1 MTDPRPD
8 PSSTASTRAADPAA
22 QAAASRAQSLGAL
35 LVVAQFALIGLIA
48 WKAGPFF
55 LALQASALAWAVLA
69 AGIALGFWAIATN
82 RPGNFNIR
90 PTPKA
95 GAALVTAGPYAWI
108 RHPMYSAILLMG
120 LAGIYGVD
128 IPGRTLV
135 GTAFFALLGVLWVKA
150 GIEEKLMLASHPGYA
165 DYMKQSSKFI
175 PWLM

>member
-1 MTDPRPD
+1 MTETPPD
-8 PSSTASTRAADPAA
+8 PATSAARE
-22 QAAASRAQSLGAL
+22 RAQSLGVL
-35 LVVAQFALIGLIA
+35 LVAAQFALIALIA

-55 LALQASALAWAVLA
+55 LALQASALAWSVLA
-69 AGIALGFWAIATN
+69 AGVLLGAWAIATN

-90 PTPKA
+90 PTPKP
-95 GAALVTAGPYAWI
+95 GGVLVVAGPYAWI

-150 GIEEKLMLASHPGYA
+150 GIEEKLMLSMHPGYA

>member
-1 MTDPRPD
+1 MSTDPGNN
-8 PSSTASTRAADPAA
+8 APAA
-22 QAAASRAQSLGAL
+22 ARDASLGML
-35 LVVAQFALIGLIA
+35 LVAAQFALIGVIA

-55 LALQASALAWAVLA
+55 LALQASALAWTVLA
-69 AGIALGFWAIATN
+69 AGIALGVWAIATN
-82 RPGNFNIR
+82 QPGNFNIR
-90 PTPKA
+90 PVPKP
-95 GAALVTAGPYAWI
+95 GGVLVTVGPYAWI

-135 GTAFFALLGVLWVKA
+135 GTAFFGLMGVLWLKA
-150 GIEEKLMLASHPGYA
+150 GIEERLMLASHPGYA